1 MNMPPIYFDYQA
13 TTPLDPNVRSA
24 MEPYW
29 NEHFGNPHMV
39 DHLYGTEAAQ
49 AIRYAR
55 SEVANLINADDD
67 EIVFTSGA
75 TESCNLALRGVVTN
89 NKNKKRNRII
99 TVVTEHP
106 AVYETAKQLSNTDLE
121 TILLP
126 VGTTGHL
133 DLEQLETVLDEQTLL
148 VSIMVANNEIGT
160 LHPIDE
166 IAEMCREVGALFHT
180 DASQAVGRI
189 PIDVEALGVDLLSFS
204 AHKMYGPKGVGVLFI
219 RSGVKLAPI
228 FSGGKQEQGLRAGT
242 LPTPNIVG
250 FGAACN
256 ISLQKMEEERLRIDY
271 LTSWLLEDLKELFP
285 NLYLFGDSTKCR
297 LPGNL
302 CIGFPGVSS
311 DQVVS
316 YLFDKIAVAS
326 GSACSSENTEPSR
339 VLLALGLDP
348 ETASTALRLS
358 LGRFSTESEIN
369 KALTI
374 FKCMKVDI

>member
-1 MNMPPIYFDYQA
+1 MNMSPIYFDYQA

-39 DHLYGTEAAQ
+39 DHRYGTEAAQ

-55 SEVANLINADDD
+55 SEVANLINADDE

-75 TESCNLALRGVVTN
+75 TESCNLALRGVVAN

-106 AVYETAKQLSNTDLE
+106 AVFETVKQLSNNDLE
-121 TILLP
+121 TIILP
-126 VGTTGHL
+126 VDVTGHL
-133 DLEQLETVLDEQTLL
+133 DLEKLEAVLDEQTLL
-148 VSIMVANNEIGT
+148 VSVMVANNEIGT
-160 LHPIDE
+160 LHPIAK
-166 IAEMCREVGALFHT
+166 IAKRCRDVGAFFHT

-189 PIDVEALGVDLLSFS
+189 SIDVEALGVDLLSFS
-204 AHKMYGPKGVGVLFI
+204 AHKMYGPKGVGALFI
-219 RSGVKLAPI
+219 RTGVKLVPL
-228 FSGGKQEQGLRAGT
+228 FSGGEQEQGIRAGT

-256 ISLQKMEEERLRIDY
+256 ISLQNMEEDRHRIEY
-271 LTSWLLEDLKELFP
+271 LTSWLFDDLKEVFP
-285 NLYLFGDSTKCR
+285 NLYLFGDSTHR

-302 CIGFPGVSS
+302 NIGFPGVSS
-311 DQVVS
+311 EQVVS

-326 GSACSSENTEPSR
+326 GSACSSEKNEPSR

-358 LGRFSTESEIN
+358 LGRFSTESEVN

-374 FKCMKVDI
+374 FKDMKVGI

>member
-1 MNMPPIYFDYQA
+1 MSPIYFDYQA

-39 DHLYGTEAAQ
+39 DHRYGTEAAQ

-55 SEVANLINADDD
+55 SEVANLINADDE

-75 TESCNLALRGVVTN
+75 TESCNLALRGVVAN

-106 AVYETAKQLSNTDLE
+106 AVFETVKQLSNNDLE
-121 TILLP
+121 TIILP
-126 VGTTGHL
+126 VDVTGHL
-133 DLEQLETVLDEQTLL
+133 DLEKLEAVLDEQTLL
-148 VSIMVANNEIGT
+148 VSVMVANNEIGT
-160 LHPIDE
+160 LHPIAK
-166 IAEMCREVGALFHT
+166 IAKRCRDVGAFFHT

-189 PIDVEALGVDLLSFS
+189 SIDVEALGVDLLSFS
-204 AHKMYGPKGVGVLFI
+204 AHKMYGPKGVGALFI
-219 RSGVKLAPI
+219 RTGVKLVPL
-228 FSGGKQEQGLRAGT
+228 FSGGEQEQGIRAGT

-256 ISLQKMEEERLRIDY
+256 ISLQNMEEDRHRIEY
-271 LTSWLLEDLKELFP
+271 LTSWLFDDLKEVFP
-285 NLYLFGDSTKCR
+285 NLYLFGDSTHR

-302 CIGFPGVSS
+302 NIGFPGVSS
-311 DQVVS
+311 EQVVS

-326 GSACSSENTEPSR
+326 GSACSSEKNEPSR

-358 LGRFSTESEIN
+358 LGRFSTESEVN

-374 FKCMKVDI
+374 FKDMKVGI

>member
-1 MNMPPIYFDYQA
+1 MNMSPIYFDYQA

-29 NEHFGNPHMV
+29 SEHFGNPHMV
-39 DHLYGTEAAQ
+39 DHRYGTEAAQ

-55 SEVANLINADDD
+55 SEVANLINADDE

-75 TESCNLALRGVVTN
+75 TESCNLALRGIVAN

-99 TVVTEHP
+99 TVITEHP
-106 AVYETAKQLSNTDLE
+106 AVFETVKQLSNNDLE
-121 TILLP
+121 TIILP
-126 VGTTGHL
+126 VDVTGHL
-133 DLEQLETVLDEQTLL
+133 DLEQLDSVLDEQTLM
-148 VSIMVANNEIGT
+148 VSVMVANNEIGT
-160 LHPIDE
+160 LHPIAK
-166 IAEMCREVGALFHT
+166 IAERCRDVGAFFHT

-189 PIDVEALGVDLLSFS
+189 SIDVETLGVDLLSFS
-204 AHKMYGPKGVGVLFI
+204 AHKMYGPKGVGALFI
-219 RSGVKLAPI
+219 RTGVKLVPL
-228 FSGGKQEQGLRAGT
+228 FSGGEQEQGLRAGT

-256 ISLQKMEEERLRIDY
+256 ISFHNMAEDRHRIEY
-271 LTSWLLEDLKELFP
+271 LTSWLFDDLKEVFP
-285 NLYLFGDSTKCR
+285 NIYLFGDSTRR

-302 CIGFPGVSS
+302 SIGFPGVSS
-311 DQVVS
+311 EKVVS

-326 GSACSSENTEPSR
+326 GSACSSEKNEPSR

-358 LGRFSTESEIN
+358 LGRFSTESEVN
-369 KALTI
+369 SALTI
-374 FKCMKVDI
+374 FKDMKVDI

>member
-1 MNMPPIYFDYQA
+1 MSPIYFDYQA
-13 TTPLDPNVRSA
+13 TTPIDPNVRSA

-39 DHLYGTEAAQ
+39 DNLYGTKAAE

-55 SEVANLINADDD
+55 SEVANLINADDG

-75 TESCNLALRGVVTN
+75 TESCNLALRGIVAN
-89 NKNKKRNRII
+89 NKHSQRSRII

-106 AVYETAKQLSNTDLE
+106 AVFETANQLSNSDLE
-121 TILLP
+121 TIILP
-126 VGTTGHL
+126 VGVTGHL
-133 DLEQLETVLDEQTLL
+133 DLEQFESVLDEQTLI
-148 VSIMVANNEIGT
+148 VSVMVANNEIGT
-160 LHPIDE
+160 LHPIAE
-166 IAEMCREVGALFHT
+166 IAKRCRDVGALFHT

-204 AHKMYGPKGVGVLFI
+204 AHKMYGPKGVGALFI
-219 RSGVKLAPI
+219 RTGVNLLPL
-228 FSGGKQEQGLRAGT
+228 FTGGEQEQGMRAGT

-256 ISLQKMEEERLRIDY
+256 ISLQNMEEDRQRIEY
-271 LTSWLLEDLKELFP
+271 LTTWLYDDLKELYP
-285 NLYLFGDSTKCR
+285 NLHLFGDSAHR

-302 CIGFPGVSS
+302 SIGFPGVSS
-311 DQVVS
+311 EQVVS
-316 YLFDKIAVAS
+316 YLFDKIAVAT
-326 GSACSSENTEPSR
+326 GSACSSEKTQPSR

-358 LGRFSTESEIN
+358 LGRFSTESEVN

-374 FKCMKVDI
+374 FKSMKAGK